1 MGKIDDNIAINLKRI
16 RKEKN
21 MSLDMVAELTGVSK
35 SMLGQI
41 ERGESNPTIGTISRI
56 VEGIQ
61 IPYEDLLYRKE
72 SQAQVIDK
80 GMLPVYRQK
89 ENAYEVKLV
98 LPYDTQ
104 RAFEVFHCE
113 IQPGALYQSAQ
124 ADGNRTGLLSV
135 LQGKLLVS
143 MEGNTY
149 EVRENE
155 AFRFEAGRECVYTNP
170 GTETVQFEV
179 ILYNRTA

>member
-61 IPYEDLLYRKE
+61 ISYEDLLYRKE

-89 ENAYEVKLV
+89 ENAYEVK
-98 LPYDTQ
+98 
-104 RAFEVFHCE
+104 
-113 IQPGALYQSAQ
+113 
-124 ADGNRTGLLSV
+124 
-135 LQGKLLVS
+135 
-143 MEGNTY
+143 
-149 EVRENE
+149 
-155 AFRFEAGRECVYTNP
+155 EAGAALRQAAC
-170 GTETVQFEV
+170 
-179 ILYNRTA
+179 L